1 MERSYQNLPPEIL
14 RLTFS
19 YLGGAD
25 LNHAQLTCKRWSP
38 VAQKLL
44 YKYMRFQGSSI
55 KDIIRMFR
63 HHPSLAQSV
72 NRVSLDL
79 VKMREYY
86 KVSDTSNEEGIIDEE
101 GRKYIVSQHY
111 HDMLA
116 FLCLCPNIT
125 LIKLPPNPPKMMYHD
140 LMELRENGYLA
151 RLGEIDK
158 YCLERSRAK
167 LPGYYNLLYALKN
180 SIKDMHLNNQL
191 DSAKEGNLTDSSS
204 SLVLNNISSFTQLQ
218 QLRLEMQ
225 RYAHVH
231 EFDSFLDNCSEN
243 LTTLEVVLTQD
254 SPEFHTCLV
263 EQIHI
268 KHLPNIKNLTVLTS
282 APSSNQ
288 EIQYITRKFPGLQA
302 LSIRSQPTTAVLLA
316 DACRFFDYICRIP
329 SVRIE
334 GGVILTINDF
344 TEYMP
349 QFLQCTRF
357 ERLNFYCQH
366 ISQHTGNIDDVQIDD
381 LYTETTSTLNT
392 SNRPLSGI
400 TLQSACAKA
409 PLEIIMTSQRNHIRT
424 INITVDDRIL
434 DNALKGEDLG
444 TILNNFS
451 SLEDLYISGMEISH
465 LDDVFVAAKRLN
477 LGNFKIHCCLI
488 DVDVFSRM
496 SQRIESIASL
506 SLLSSEWI
514 SDDDSSDDS
523 KKFTLD
529 LQMPFTKVGSLHI
542 TFSNLCSKALVR
554 VMTNS
559 ITQYFNCVGGR
570 RREELTYS
578 EYKRLINESEHL
590 KVNLCFATLSSWG

>member
-1 MERSYQNLPPEIL
+1 MCQYDFVEE
-14 RLTFS
+14 T

-63 HHPSLAQSV
+63 HHPSLH
-72 NRVSLDL
+72 NLLDL

-140 LMELRENGYLA
+140 LMELRE
-151 RLGEIDK
+151 IDK

-204 SLVLNNISSFTQLQ
+204 SL

-357 ERLNFYCQH
+357 ER
-366 ISQHTGNIDDVQIDD
+366 
-381 LYTETTSTLNT
+381 TTSTLNT

-434 DNALKGEDLG
+434 DNALKGK
-444 TILNNFS
+444 IW
-451 SLEDLYISGMEISH
+451 ISH

-529 LQMPFTKVGSLHI
+529 LQMPFTK
-542 TFSNLCSKALVR
+542 ALVR

-590 KVNLCFATLSSWG
+590 KVNYALQLFLLGLIVIR